1 MRKECEADLPGTLAA
16 VAKIGYKGVEFAGYH
31 GRNAKELRKLLDDNS
46 LVACGTHTPYQT
58 VLEDKLKET
67 VEFNQTIG
75 NKFLIVPSMS
85 ASSAQGWLDKAKLFN
100 EIAEK
105 LKPDGMF
112 VGYHSHAGD
121 FKKVDDQATWDI
133 FATNT
138 KPEVILQLDVGN
150 CLDGGGDPIAEL
162 KKFPGRTRSIHI
174 KAQGAGP
181 EAVIGEDK
189 QDWKQIFGICE
200 STGGT
205 EWYVVEHESSKD
217 PVDAVKRSFSALQK
231 MGKV

>member
-150 CLDGGGDPIAEL
+150 CLDGGGDPITEL